1 MSFDADKKRDY
12 AAQADAAIKEG
23 DYRRAAV
30 AMAKTAEFALKLAD
44 RSEGAVRANYI
55 AEARELVEI
64 AEELQQKAPPRRPGR
79 KAVREAGDEDDKPG
93 TNWELQERP
102 TERLADVAGLDDVKT
117 VLQEKVIIPF
127 QKPELFER
135 FKARVGA
142 GVLMYGPPG
151 NGKTFVARAIAGE
164 LEAAFFPVDTSQI
177 KDKYVGETEKNLKKL
192 FDEARSHERAVIF
205 LDEVDNLLS
214 KRGNRKIG
222 AVAQFLALSDGLVKG
237 KTCLLILAATNKPWS
252 LDEAVIR
259 PGRLGTHV
267 YVGPPDAKAR
277 EAILAYGLKGVPAAG
292 DVVFADLA
300 GKTDGYSGADM
311 AEVCDRAKMGA
322 LRRQLASGKEEVITA
337 EDFAAALMTI
347 KPSVTPAMLKE
358 YEVWRDTR
366 EKPGDGDDEAD

>member
-30 AMAKTAEFALKLAD
+30 LMAKTAEFSLKLAD
-44 RSEGAVRANYI
+44 KSDGPIRDNYV

-64 AEELQQKAPPRRPGR
+64 AEELQAKAPAKKNSRSLKETG
-79 KAVREAGDEDDKPG
+79 EDDDKPAS
-93 TNWELQERP
+93 NWQLQEKP
-102 TERLADVAGLDDVKT
+102 TDRLADVAGLEDVKN
-117 VLQEKVIIPF
+117 VLMEKVIIPF

-164 LEAAFFPVDTSQI
+164 LDAAFFPVDTSQI

-252 LDEAVIR
+252 LDEAVVR

-267 YVGPPDAKAR
+267 YVGPPDEKAR
-277 EAILAYGLKGVPAAG
+277 AAIMTYALKGVPVAPE
-292 DVVFADLA
+292 VSYTDLA
-300 GKTDGYSGADM
+300 GQTDGYSGADI
-311 AEVCDRAKMGA
+311 AEICDRAKMGA

-337 EDFAAALMTI
+337 EDFTTALQTI

-358 YEVWRDTR
+358 YEAWRDKR
-366 EKPGDGDDEAD
+366 EKPGDGDEDED